1 MTASTLH
8 VPPEERPRPVTALV
22 SADGPGPREP
32 DFEAF
37 AATRWRRLVRT
48 AYLLTGDHHEAEDV
62 VQATFAKVFRNWS
75 RISRLDEPDA
85 YVHRALVN
93 NNLNRHRRRRVR
105 QLLVPVL
112 PDRAS
117 TAGGGGHR
125 DVEERSVLL
134 QALAELPQR
143 QRAVVVLRY
152 WEDMS
157 ERQVADVLGCS
168 PGNVKSQASRGLAK
182 LRAHPALA
190 PYAPQALHAPHAPR
204 AADTDSTIDG
214 TNGGNR

>member
-1 MTASTLH
+1 MTASVLH
-8 VPPEERPRPVTALV
+8 IPVEDGPRPVTAP
-22 SADGPGPREP
+22 ATAGGPGPREL
-32 DFEAF
+32 DFEGF

-48 AYLLTGDHHEAEDV
+48 AYLLTGDYHEAEDV

-75 RISRLDEPDA
+75 RISRLEEPDA
-85 YVHRALVN
+85 YIHRALVN
-93 NNLNRHRRRRVR
+93 NNLSRHRRRRVR

-117 TAGGGGHR
+117 TAGGGHGG
-125 DVEERSVLL
+125 VEERSVLL
-134 QALAELPQR
+134 QALAELPPR

-157 ERQVADVLGCS
+157 EGQVAEVLDCS

-182 LRAHPALA
+182 LRGHPALVS
-190 PYAPQALHAPHAPR
+190 YAVG
-204 AADTDSTIDG
+204 TGSTIDG
-214 TNGGNR
+214 TDGGNK

>member
-1 MTASTLH
+1 MTASALNIP
-8 VPPEERPRPVTALV
+8 VEDRPGPVTA
-22 SADGPGPREP
+22 SASAGGPGLREL

-85 YVHRALVN
+85 YIHRALVN
-93 NNLNRHRRRRVR
+93 NNLSRHRRRRAK
-105 QLLVPVL
+105 QLLMPVL
-112 PDRAS
+112 PDRAT
-117 TAGGGGHR
+117 TAGGGHR
-125 DVEERSVLL
+125 EVEERSVLL
-134 QALAELPQR
+134 QALAGLPQR

-157 ERQVADVLGCS
+157 ERQVAEVLGCS
-168 PGNVKSQASRGLAK
+168 VGNVKSQASRGLAK
-182 LRAHPALA
+182 LRGHPALA
-190 PYAPQALHAPHAPR
+190 SY
-204 AADTDSTIDG
+204 AADTGSTIDG
-214 TNGGNR
+214 TNGGDR

>member
-1 MTASTLH
+1 MTTSTWH
-8 VPPEERPRPVTALV
+8 TPVEDGPAPGPVTAPAPV
-22 SADGPGPREP
+22 DGPGLREL
-32 DFEAF
+32 DFEGF

-62 VQATFAKVFRNWS
+62 VQATFAKVYRNWS
-75 RISRLDEPDA
+75 RISRLEEPDA
-85 YVHRALVN
+85 YVRRALVN
-93 NNLNRHRRRRVR
+93 NNLSRHRRRRVR
-105 QLLVPVL
+105 QLLTPVL
-112 PDRAS
+112 PDRANP
-117 TAGGGGHR
+117 AGGGHH

-134 QALAELPQR
+134 QALAALPQR

-182 LRAHPALA
+182 LRGNPALA
-190 PYAPQALHAPHAPR
+190 PYAAG
-204 AADTDSTIDG
+204 TGSTIDG
-214 TNGGNR
+214 TDGGNG

>member
-1 MTASTLH
+1 MTASA
-8 VPPEERPRPVTALV
+8 VPVPVEDRSRSVA
-22 SADGPGPREP
+22 GPIAGPPSRAAAGEGSGVRELG
-32 DFEAF
+32 FEGF

-62 VQATFAKVFRNWS
+62 VQATLAKVFRSWS

-93 NNLNRHRRRRVR
+93 NNLTRHRRRRVR

-112 PDRAS
+112 PERAHS
-117 TAGGGGHR
+117 AGAGHR

-134 QALAELPQR
+134 QALAGLPPR

-157 ERQVADVLGCS
+157 EQQVAEVLGCS
-168 PGNVKSQASRGLAK
+168 AGNVKSQASRGLAK
-182 LRAHPALA
+182 LRGHPALA
-190 PYAPQALHAPHAPR
+190 PYAVG
-204 AADTDSTIDG
+204 TGSTSEG
-214 TNGGNR
+214 TSGGNR

>member
-1 MTASTLH
+1 MTASAIP
-8 VPPEERPRPVTALV
+8 VPVEERARSVVESAAGPPPRAVAGEGSGV
-22 SADGPGPREP
+22 RELG
-32 DFEAF
+32 FEGF

-48 AYLLTGDHHEAEDV
+48 AYLLTGDYHEAEDV
-62 VQATFAKVFRNWS
+62 VQATLAKVFRSWP

-93 NNLNRHRRRRVR
+93 NNLSRHRRRRVR

-112 PDRAS
+112 PERAHS
-117 TAGGGGHR
+117 AGAGHR

-134 QALAELPQR
+134 QALAELPPR

-152 WEDMS
+152 WEDMG
-157 ERQVADVLGCS
+157 EQQVAEVLGCS
-168 PGNVKSQASRGLAK
+168 AGNVKSQASRGLAK
-182 LRAHPALA
+182 LRGHPALA
-190 PYAPQALHAPHAPR
+190 SYAVGSG
-204 AADTDSTIDG
+204 STSEG